1 MAAANLV
8 LVGAV
13 GWLHPAWE
21 GAFYPDDLPA
31 EWRLSYYNTQFEAV
45 YLPASLWQDASP
57 ETWAA
62 WLADTLEG
70 FHFVLEPGDAAVVP
84 PVSPQVVLATPAW
97 QAEHVW
103 WLDETPDLRRLGQR
117 IAQQAAT
124 GEPLYVLSRSGDL
137 ALMKQAVTLA
147 RVMGY

>member
-1 MAAANLV
+1 MTAANLV

-21 GAFYPDDLPA
+21 GGFYPDDLPA
-31 EWRLSYYNTQFEAV
+31 EWRLPYYNTQFQAV
-45 YLPASLWQDASP
+45 YLPASLWQAASP
-57 ETWAA
+57 ATWAA
-62 WLADTLEG
+62 WLDDTLEG

-84 PVSPQVVLATPAW
+84 PVSPRVVLAPPAW
-97 QAEHVW
+97 QAQHVW
-103 WLDETPDLRRLGQR
+103 WLDEVPDLRRLGQR
-117 IAQQAAT
+117 ITKQAAT
-124 GEPLYVLSRSGDL
+124 GEPLYVFSRSGDL